1 MRHFSIF
8 TVLATALLMVACDS
22 AELKQDVPVRPDLQ
36 RVQRR
41 GRLTGEG
48 NGITIFGGDK
58 DEDGGTA
65 SPLAVNGY
73 LWRAALDS
81 LSFLPLASADPF
93 GGVILTDWYEDTN
106 TPNERFKLNVLILDK
121 RLRADAVKVSAF
133 KQVRTGNGWEDTAPN
148 ADTARKIEDA
158 ILTRAREIKIKQARG

>member
-1 MRHFSIF
+1 
-8 TVLATALLMVACDS
+8 MVACDS
-22 AELKQDVPVRPDLQ
+22 AELEQDVPVRPDLQ

-41 GRLTGEG
+41 GRLTGDG
-48 NGITIFGGDK
+48 MGITVFGGDE
-58 DEDGGTA
+58 DEGGSSTA

-93 GGVILTDWYEDTN
+93 GGVILTDWYEDAA
-106 TPNERFKLNVLILDK
+106 TPDERFKLNVLILDK
-121 RLRADAVKVSAF
+121 KLRADAIKVTAF
-133 KQVRTGNGWEDTAPN
+133 KQVRTENGWADAAPN